1 MTSRK
6 PLVIVGAGL
15 GGYTLAREFR
25 RVDGETPLVLITGDD
40 GRFYSKPMLS
50 NGFAKGKDAD
60 SLAMADAEKMAK
72 DLDARILVRTM
83 VTAVDTAA
91 GAVHTADET
100 IEYGSLVLAVGAV
113 PILPPMEGDA
123 VAEVLQVNN
132 LLDYARFRAVV
143 EGRRDVVVIGP
154 GLIGCEFAND
164 LAAAGFGVTV
174 IGPDHW
180 PLSALLPEAGGRAL
194 LTALAELGVNWRLE
208 TVVQRVDHDDTRLRL
223 DLSTGD
229 SVGADVV
236 LSAVGLRPNVR
247 LAREAGLDCNRGIV
261 VDRYFRANAENVYAI
276 GDCVEV
282 DGLVLPFVMPITHA
296 SRALARTLAG
306 EPTPVTFPAMPV
318 LVKTPAHPVVVS
330 PPRRQAQGEWDVE
343 VRDDGVK
350 ALFRDAQG
358 KLLGYALTGSA
369 KSEWQKWGKELPP
382 VLGGGEGREG
392 RIEY

>member
-6 PLVIVGAGL
+6 PLVVVGTGL

-25 RVDGETPLVLITGDD
+25 RADADTPLVLVTGDD

-50 NGFAKGKDAD
+50 NGFAKDKDAD
-60 SLAMADAEKMAK
+60 SLAISDARKMAS

-83 VTAVDTAA
+83 VTEVDAAA
-91 GAVHTADET
+91 GVVRAGEET
-100 IEYGSLVLAVGAV
+100 IAYGNLVLAVGAV
-113 PILPPMEGDA
+113 PIMPPMEGDA

-132 LLDYARFRAVV
+132 LLDYARFRAAV
-143 EGRRDVVVIGP
+143 EGRRNIAVIGP

-164 LAAAGFGVTV
+164 LIKAGFSVTV

-180 PLSALLPEAGGRAL
+180 PLSTLLPEEGGKALRA
-194 LTALAELGVNWRLE
+194 ALAELGVTWRLE
-208 TVVQRVDHDDTRLRL
+208 TIAQRVERDDGRLRL

-229 SVGADVV
+229 SVRADAV
-236 LSAVGLRPNVR
+236 LSAIGLRPNVR
-247 LAREAGLDCNRGIV
+247 LARETGLDCNRGIV
-261 VDRYFRANAENVYAI
+261 VDRHFRTSADKVYAI

-296 SRALARTLAG
+296 SRALAKTLSG

-318 LVKTPAHPVVVS
+318 VVKTPAHPIVVS
-330 PPRRQAQGEWDVE
+330 PPRRGADGEWEVE

-350 ALFRDAQG
+350 ALFRGTDGA
-358 KLLGYALTGSA
+358 LLGFALTGSA
-369 KSEWQKWGKELPP
+369 KEEWQRLAKELPG
-382 VLGGGEGREG
+382 VLG
-392 RIEY
+392 